1 MKDDSKVNLSDAEV
15 LEYSDFIIEE
25 KPLNNKSDVNKT
37 ACIRKKLGF
46 VIHHHN
52 FQIIICLLVLLDI
65 AIVVTEIMLESV
77 NNNDNHKVEKAEK
90 ILHYVSLSILTLF
103 MLELVIKI
111 FAMGIEFF
119 KQKFEIF
126 DGLVITISF
135 FLDIFL
141 SSGGLKFGVEFLI
154 ILRLWRITR
163 VISGII
169 SSIKKTAAEKER
181 KLAAE
186 KEAIETENKML
197 LQQIN
202 TQKDEI
208 RFLKELLNKSGI
220 DENIIKP
227 KDEA

>member
-15 LEYSDFIIEE
+15 LEYSDIIVEE

-37 ACIRKKLGF
+37 ACIRQKLGF

-77 NNNDNHKVEKAEK
+77 NNNENHKVEKAEK

-163 VISGII
+163 VISANGMMNCHI
-169 SSIKKTAAEKER
+169 A
-181 KLAAE
+181 
-186 KEAIETENKML
+186 
-197 LQQIN
+197 
-202 TQKDEI
+202 
-208 RFLKELLNKSGI
+208 FG
-220 DENIIKP
+220 
-227 KDEA
+227 